1 MKVVVNETGF
11 YAGTYYK
18 AGAEVEL
25 HDKVAKPFLPPY
37 GTQLSV
43 AKTESAKPPAK
54 PGSKV
59 D

>member
-11 YAGTYYK
+11 YAGNYHK

-37 GTQLSV
+37 GTQLSL
-43 AKTESAKPPAK
+43 AKAEATKPAGK
-54 PGSKV
+54 PGNKA